1 MFVKD
6 TFIRPFFGDVLVVM
20 LLFSF
25 VKIFSKSNS
34 IKIAIAVLL
43 FAYMIEILQ
52 YFNFIESLGIQDNKI
67 ARVVLGA
74 TFDWLDLGAYTLG
87 VIFSMVLDNKLNGRI
102 SSKE

>member
-25 VKIFSKSNS
+25 VKIFCENNS
-34 IKIAIAVLL
+34 IKVAIAVLL
-43 FAYMIEILQ
+43 FAYIIEILQ
-52 YFNFIESLGIQDNKI
+52 YFNFIEILGIQDNKI

-74 TFDWLDLGAYTLG
+74 TFDWLDLVAYTLG
-87 VIFSMVLDNKLNGRI
+87 VIFSMVLDNKLNGRK
-102 SSKE
+102 SSDY

>member
-25 VKIFSKSNS
+25 VKIFSKDNS

-52 YFNFIESLGIQDNKI
+52 YFNFIEILGIQDNKI

-74 TFDWLDLGAYTLG
+74 TFDWLDLVAYTLG
-87 VIFSMVLDNKLNGRI
+87 VIFSMVIDNKLNGRI